1 MSILYV
7 GDTHGYVENF
17 DQIERR
23 ALAAKASAIVQLG
36 DFGIFW
42 PGNRKRLVQYFE
54 KRRRQGKRTS
64 PWYFCDGNHDEHDVL
79 DQLWEESGRRDVV
92 EVAPNCFHV
101 RRGSVVEIEGVKH
114 IFCGGARS
122 TDRGEG
128 YREFV
133 KQGEKRSRI
142 WWPQEAPNH
151 EELSRFFENLNNHK
165 PEVVVTHDSPVCIKL
180 HRDGRNSDPTA
191 QGFQRI
197 LHLSEHKPKRWFFGH
212 HHTLETWISDFGVE
226 FYCGGLHGEGWVWN
240 LRTGTFNAKELD
252 NKGRL
257 WEALQ
262 AS

>member
-42 PGNRKRLVQYFE
+42 PGNQRRLVQYFE
-54 KRRRQGKRTS
+54 KRTRQGKRTS

-122 TDRGEG
+122 TDRGFG

-133 KQGEKRSRI
+133 KRGKKHDRI
-142 WWPQEAPNH
+142 WWPQEAPSQ
-151 EELSRFFENLNNHK
+151 EDLTRFFDNLNLHK
-165 PEVVVTHDSPVCIKL
+165 PDVVVTHDSPVCIEL
-180 HRDGRNSDPTA
+180 YRDGRNSDPTA

-197 LHLSEHKPKRWFFGH
+197 LQLSEHKPKRWFFGH

-240 LRTGTFNAKELD
+240 PRTGTFNAKELD